1 MSVEKIVTPQDA
13 IGHIFNMLRYD
24 FPTQYASSRLL
35 SYNPEYIDE
44 CDTFLSQALITD
56 DLSVLKPMSD
66 GAWRVFF
73 ERAVQYIK
81 IFFMAEMKG
90 EKSIATVPYSATETD
105 LKIFLIGSVL
115 LQSKLPFPA
124 GNLPINDNVQSLLE
138 KR

>member
-13 IGHIFNMLRYD
+13 IGYIFNMLRFD
-24 FPTQYASSRLL
+24 FPEQYSSSRLL

-56 DLSVLKPMSD
+56 DLSVLKSMSD

-73 ERAVQYIK
+73 ERAVQYIA
-81 IFFMAEMKG
+81 IFSMAEMKG

-105 LKIFLIGSVL
+105 LKIFLIGAVL

-124 GNLPINDNVQSLLE
+124 GNLPMNDNVQSLLE
-138 KR
+138 R